1 MELWIVESNIP
12 AVVVG
17 TVVGITPVV
26 AVAVVPPMGE
36 ICNNNNNTFSHVKVY
51 INCCRTA
58 VKSLQTIK

>member
-36 ICNNNNNTFSHVKVY
+36 ICNNNNNTFSHVKLY
-51 INCCRTA
+51 INCF
-58 VKSLQTIK
+58 KSLQTIK